1 MVPPRFEYGD
11 EVRVT
16 RNVRNDGTFPG
27 AEVGELL
34 IRRGSTGFVRDVGTF
49 LQDQVV
55 YSVHFVDADRLV
67 GCREQELQEATF
79 SRRLV
84 EEAIETG
91 DWDGAMERH
100 RQIVEDYNRED
111 CESARRLR
119 DWLEALRTQ
128 CGEAG
133 QVLPRP
139 EPGDGDASE
148 EIGELDRQLGE
159 LRDALLEGLP
169 LEEAERDERQQGRF
183 LLAHMLEFHRR
194 ESPDIVKNLSCCL
207 KPGGYL
213 CLLDL
218 DHNALN
224 HYQMPVRMEEILFKA
239 MEKLEKENNFD
250 PYVGRK
256 LYAYL
261 YDLGF
266 ENIEMDL
273 RAHHLIYG
281 RTSEKDLFNWAKK
294 SEAS

>member
-1 MVPPRFEYGD
+1 M
-11 EVRVT
+11 T
-16 RNVRNDGTFPG
+16 G
-27 AEVGELL
+27 ANSYIMEGIEENLRL
-34 IRRGSTGFVRDVGTF
+34 ETKTDVAAT
-49 LQDQVV
+49 
-55 YSVHFVDADRLV
+55 
-67 GCREQELQEATF
+67 REQAAWCGLRPGLKVLDAGCGTGLSTSILHELIQPAGE
-79 SRRLV
+79 
-84 EEAIETG
+84 
-91 DWDGAMERH
+91 
-100 RQIVEDYNRED
+100 IVGVDN
-111 CESARRLR
+111 
-119 DWLEALRTQ
+119 
-128 CGEAG
+128 
-133 QVLPRP
+133 
-139 EPGDGDASE
+139 SE
-148 EIGELDRQLGE
+148 ERVRFAEKRYGNQSSIQFRQLD
-159 LRDALLEGLP
+159 LRKP
-169 LEEAERDERQQGRF
+169 IDEFSNFDLIWSRF
-183 LLAHMLEFHRR
+183 FLEFHRR

-294 SEAS
+294 SEAVVRHANDLIVEYPGGMEGLASDFMHFFNDPRRFTYTPLILCKGMKPTSYDHES